1 MIRIGSLLVAFVL
14 AMVLSPA
21 TARASFPEILAPV
34 TDLAGVIPES
44 AEAQISQRLE
54 EHREATNVHIAVL
67 TIDTTRGMP
76 IEDYALRVASQWGG
90 GTRGVDD
97 GALFVLAVGDRQ
109 MRLELG
115 YGLEAQIPDAQA
127 RRLLDAAIPHLK
139 NDDHANATHVVV
151 EGVIGM
157 TGGTSNAAQTI
168 VASDVD
174 PIETRQQDVWVP
186 PGPVELE
193 SPRRHDDFDFA
204 FSGFLVL
211 AIGIGAASLGV
222 VFRQAAN
229 GAQLVRTAESDAE
242 LPVDHIEMPPM
253 GMWLLV
259 LVGIVVL
266 VGAIGYAVGF
276 GIPPAVSA
284 VGGGAVGYFI
294 LPMLAHTNAF
304 SGTGTSS
311 STSTRSSSPFW
322 SSRSSSFGSSFGR
335 SSSIGSS
342 SRSWG
347 GGGGRFGGGGASS
360 RW

>member
-1 MIRIGSLLVAFVL
+1 MNRIGSWLFACVL
-14 AMVLSPA
+14 AIVLWPGL
-21 TARASFPEILAPV
+21 ARADVPEILAPI

-44 AEAQISQRLE
+44 AEAQIGARLE

-67 TIDTTRGMP
+67 TIDSTRGVP

-127 RRLLDAAIPHLK
+127 RRLLDAAIPHLR

-157 TGGTSNAAQTI
+157 TGGTSNAAQAI
-168 VASDVD
+168 VATDVD
-174 PIETRQQDVWVP
+174 PVETWRQDVWVP

-193 SPRRHDDFDFA
+193 SPRGHDDFDFA
-204 FSGFLVL
+204 VSGFLLL

-222 VFRQAAN
+222 IFRQAAN
-229 GAQLVRTAESDAE
+229 GAQLEKTAESEAE
-242 LPVDHIEMPPM
+242 LPLDHVETPPM

-259 LVGIVVL
+259 LVGTIVL
-266 VGAIGYAVGF
+266 VGAIGYAAGF
-276 GIPPAVSA
+276 GVAWAASGVA
-284 VGGGAVGYFI
+284 GGALGYFV
-294 LPMLAHTNAF
+294 LPMLAHSNAF

-311 STSTRSSSPFW
+311 SSSFRRSSLFS